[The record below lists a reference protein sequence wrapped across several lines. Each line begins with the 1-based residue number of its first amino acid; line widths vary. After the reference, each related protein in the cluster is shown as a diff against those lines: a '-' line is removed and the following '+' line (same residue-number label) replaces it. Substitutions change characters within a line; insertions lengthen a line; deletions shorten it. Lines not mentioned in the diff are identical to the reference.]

1 VRKGGRKGGRKNRV
15 YIFILVSFT
24 QSCLYHSLPPS
35 LRNEEQIRPIPFLPA
50 IDEAIDATIEPV
62 SAQRVN
68 VFFQRLMIGPLN
80 VKFQSANYLD
90 TTYLDQEMRISRY
103 VIVVLLF
110 LSLVFLCFS
119 CSLTLGK
126 RKATKRK

>member
-1 VRKGGRKGGRKNRV
+1 MDAT
-15 YIFILVSFT
+15 IEPVSPAHSHFT
-24 QSCLYHSLPPS
+24 PFSFPSSLPPS
-35 LRNEEQIRPIPFLPA
+35 LRNEERIRPIPFLPA

-103 VIVVLLF
+103 VSVDVLISP
-110 LSLVFLCFS
+110 LSDSSSHERLPLS
-119 CSLTLGK
+119 STSERK
-126 RKATKRK
+126 RRA

>member
-1 VRKGGRKGGRKNRV
+1 MRKGAREGGREQIESR
-15 YIFILVSFT
+15 IWIHALILVFAILSF
-24 QSCLYHSLPPS
+24 PPS
-35 LRNEEQIRPIPFLPA
+35 LRNEEKIRPIPFLPA

-62 SAQRVN
+62 SPQRVN

-103 VIVVLLF
+103 VCCGLAFFPSRYPFSLF
-110 LSLVFLCFS
+110 MSYS
-119 CSLTLGK
+119 
-126 RKATKRK
+126 